1 MAAIFSDPSVLSL
14 DFKGLKGTLFCCCL
28 LYFGSKKFTWI
39 TSEFRTPIFDT
50 FPYIH
55 QPY

>member
-1 MAAIFSDPSVLSL
+1 MAAIFSGPSVLSL

-39 TSEFRTPIFDT
+39 TSEFRAPIFDT